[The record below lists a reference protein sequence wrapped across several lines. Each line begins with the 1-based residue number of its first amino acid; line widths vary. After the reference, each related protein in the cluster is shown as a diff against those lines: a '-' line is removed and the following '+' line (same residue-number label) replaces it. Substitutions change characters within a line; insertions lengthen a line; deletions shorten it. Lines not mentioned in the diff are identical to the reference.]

1 VALSRLEGLADAI
14 LAAAQSGHDVGAA
27 QAVLRRLAEVLG
39 LVLDR
44 AEVEARVIEG
54 WRAHLGRFTVTTATR

>member
-1 VALSRLEGLADAI
+1 MTRASTSA
-14 LAAAQSGHDVGAA
+14 
-27 QAVLRRLAEVLG
+27 LAEVLG

-54 WRAHLGRFTVTTATR
+54 WRAHLARFAVTTATR